1 MAGQKKKP
9 KTAPAMLHELDRD
22 SLSVFLYVSF
32 TGKEMLKILKD
43 LGVEYPGHRI
53 ESLGDAARADL
64 LADEV
69 RAAEDARE
77 AVLALLD
84 EVYEFPAL
92 EGVTLPASVAEEI
105 ALLGVEHDAPV
116 RMLWRVLADPSEEIR
131 KTAQPALDALVKTY
145 YGAPGSKHT
154 VAPPKSGEAP
164 RKAAPGEDAENRQR
178 VRNEKDVQR
187 AEEAARRAKERE
199 DELKV
204 DVKAL
209 RADLSD
215 AKRLQA
221 AALAERDALAKDVAR
236 LEQELRDAR
245 AGAGKAKRDEKFEA
259 AQDRLATVTAERD
272 ALKKERD
279 TLAQKA
285 ERITESA
292 PVVPAAEVD
301 EEPDEVPASWSNPR
315 FTKEFYDSLAKWD
328 ARLQRFAFKK
338 AFLLAENHRHP
349 SLRAIQLEGI
359 PGWYRVRVASDV
371 RMIYRRTDDG
381 GVEILSVIDREDLDR
396 YIRQAKTR

>member
-1 MAGQKKKP
+1 MAGNKKKP

-32 TGKEMLKILKD
+32 TGKEMLRILKD

-69 RAAEDARE
+69 RAAADARE

-116 RMLWRVLADPSEEIR
+116 RMLWRVLSDPSEEIR
-131 KTAQPALDALVKTY
+131 KTARPALDALVKTY
-145 YGAPGSKHT
+145 YGAPGSKMT
-154 VAPPKSGEAP
+154 VAPPKANEAP
-164 RKAAPGEDAENRQR
+164 RKPAPGENEENRQR
-178 VRNEKDVQR
+178 ARDAKDVER
-187 AEEAARRAKERE
+187 AQEVARRAKERE
-199 DELKV
+199 DELKSE
-204 DVKAL
+204 VKEF
-209 RADLSD
+209 RAELSE

-221 AALAERDALAKDVAR
+221 AALAERDTLAKEVAR
-236 LEQELRDAR
+236 LEQELRDAKAGTGR
-245 AGAGKAKRDEKFEA
+245 AKKDERFEA
-259 AQDRLATVTAERD
+259 AQDRLATLTAERD

-279 TLAQKA
+279 ALAAMKA
-285 ERITESA
+285 EA
-292 PVVPAAEVD
+292 VVKPVAAAEEED
-301 EEPDEVPASWSNPR
+301 EPEELPASWSNPR

>member
-1 MAGQKKKP
+1 MAGNKKKP

-32 TGKEMLKILKD
+32 TGKEMLRILKD

-69 RAAEDARE
+69 RAAADARE

-116 RMLWRVLADPSEEIR
+116 RMLWRVLSDPSEEIR
-131 KTAQPALDALVKTY
+131 KTAKPALDALVKTY
-145 YGAPGSKHT
+145 YGAPGSKMT
-154 VAPPKSGEAP
+154 VAPPKANEAP
-164 RKAAPGEDAENRQR
+164 RKPAPGENEENRQR
-178 VRNEKDVQR
+178 ARDAKDVER
-187 AEEAARRAKERE
+187 AQEVARRAKERE
-199 DELKV
+199 DELKSE
-204 DVKAL
+204 VKEF
-209 RADLSD
+209 RAELSE

-221 AALAERDALAKDVAR
+221 AALAERDALAKEVAR
-236 LEQELRDAR
+236 LEQELRDAKAGTGR
-245 AGAGKAKRDEKFEA
+245 AKKDERFEA
-259 AQDRLATVTAERD
+259 AQDRLATLTAERD

-279 TLAQKA
+279 ALAAVKVEA
-285 ERITESA
+285 VA
-292 PVVPAAEVD
+292 KPVAAVEGDD
-301 EEPDEVPASWSNPR
+301 EPEEVPASWSNPR
-315 FTKEFYDSLAKWD
+315 FTKEFYDSLTKWD

>member
-1 MAGQKKKP
+1 MAGNKKKP

-69 RAAEDARE
+69 RAAADARE

-84 EVYEFPAL
+84 SVYEFPAL
-92 EGVTLPASVAEEI
+92 EGVSLPASVAEEI

-116 RMLWRVLADPSEEIR
+116 RMLWRVLSDPDATIR

-145 YGAPGSKHT
+145 YGAPGSKST
-154 VAPPKSGEAP
+154 VAPPKANEAP
-164 RKAAPGEDAENRQR
+164 RKPAPGENEENRQR
-178 VRNEKDVQR
+178 ARDAKDVER
-187 AEEAARRAKERE
+187 AQEVARRAKERE
-199 DELKV
+199 DELKEE
-204 DVKAL
+204 VKEF
-209 RADLSD
+209 RAELSE
-215 AKRLQA
+215 AKRQQA
-221 AALAERDALAKDVAR
+221 AALAERDALAKEVAR
-236 LEQELRDAR
+236 LEQELRDAKAGTGR
-245 AGAGKAKRDEKFEA
+245 ARKDERLEA

-279 TLAQKA
+279 ALAAAKVEVVA
-285 ERITESA
+285 K
-292 PVVPAAEVD
+292 PVAAVEEED
-301 EEPDEVPASWSNPR
+301 EEPGQVPASWSNPV